1 METAIQALRH
11 LADECENRTKL
22 AADQDN
28 KVTLI
33 LLAMDC
39 HWLGGKLSGSKR
51 LAWIDPLELR
61 PIWLAVSSIQPAC
74 LVPFPKVKG
83 RCSGTA
89 FEMKCSAC

>member
-39 HWLGGKLSGSKR
+39 HWLGGKKLIR
-51 LAWIDPLELR
+51 LLV
-61 PIWLAVSSIQPAC
+61 LALALPQPRQA
-74 LVPFPKVKG
+74 G
-83 RCSGTA
+83 RCAQFSHFRLLATRPELGPTYA
-89 FEMKCSAC
+89 RCGISQ

>member
-11 LADECENRTKL
+11 LADECENRAKL

-39 HWLGGKLSGSKR
+39 HWLGES
-51 LAWIDPLELR
+51 
-61 PIWLAVSSIQPAC
+61 
-74 LVPFPKVKG
+74 
-83 RCSGTA
+83 
-89 FEMKCSAC
+89 